1 MDARP
6 QRDLLVSIPMKA
18 KVTVRLK
25 REVLDPEGDAI
36 QKALVRMG
44 HTRIKSVRVG
54 KVFEIETDG
63 SVGETL
69 SADLRSALEKAAGEL
84 LANPVTEDFEIA

>member
-1 MDARP
+1 
-6 QRDLLVSIPMKA
+6 MKA

-63 SVGETL
+63 SSDEML

>member
-1 MDARP
+1 
-6 QRDLLVSIPMKA
+6 MKA

-63 SVGETL
+63 SPGETL
-69 SADLRSALEKAAGEL
+69 SAELRSALEKAAGEL